1 MSSHFSRSKNRR
13 SQIREE
19 RRSANQDIKKS
30 MDDYDEESID
40 LAYIEPENS
49 EDIIQRQCDQMF
61 AERDKEIADKEA
73 KWRAEEYRLEQ
84 EYYDN
89 IEKKNIHNGLFEW
102 LQYVEEKENI
112 ENFLNGSDE
121 DPTM

>member
-30 MDDYDEESID
+30 MDDYDEEIMD

-61 AERDKEIADKEA
+61 ADRDKEIADKEA
-73 KWRAEEYRLEQ
+73 KWRAEEDRLEQ

>member
-1 MSSHFSRSKNRR
+1 MSSHYNRAKDRSLQTRTQRR
-13 SQIREE
+13 IT
-19 RRSANQDIKKS
+19 NQDIKKS

-61 AERDKEIADKEA
+61 AERDQELAEKQALWK
-73 KWRAEEYRLEQ
+73 AEEDRLEQ

-89 IEKKNIHNGLFEW
+89 IEKKNIHNGLFDW
-102 LQYVEEKENI
+102 LQCVEDEKNI
-112 ENFLNGSDE
+112 DNFLNGSDE